1 MYHFLKLSIGLDILG
16 NIVLPIFFILSGF
29 SLSVVYGA
37 SVEGKSY
44 SLNIAEFYRN
54 RFARIY
60 PVYILTTFLPHC
72 LVFTDYSFEFI
83 KVPTFSFETMDAAS
97 WISSIFL
104 NVLVVQSWPILLG
117 IPYRYRAFLN
127 MPAWFVSTLW
137 FQYLIFPYTV
147 QCYRR
152 IPNEYRVVTI
162 GLCCLLTMTTS
173 ISIWCLTH
181 DWFAAT
187 FSVISPGF
195 FMFSA
200 GAVSG
205 MWCAQRTMDER
216 QYSAEEQ
223 AKSKQHWA
231 VQSDTAVSILMFW
244 VVGSVVA
251 EALGY
256 QYGAQL
262 VVEVVGTPLM
272 VWMVISLSMDGGT
285 SRFASL
291 CRWTPSVFLGK
302 ISMSLYLIHCIVL
315 RYFCVL
321 IQVLAPQLL
330 PPEITTLTFLRS
342 GFIPFWGIFVIVP
355 LSLIF
360 GTAIERFVERPCR
373 RLLQAPKP
381 QQHEQ
386 PLTDKLPAVNEE
398 ERVKQ
403 KRIENKT
410 K

>member
-1 MYHFLKLSIGLDILG
+1 MG
-16 NIVLPIFFILSGF
+16 NIAMPIFFILSGF
-29 SLSVVYGA
+29 SLSVVYGT

-44 SLNIAEFYRN
+44 SLNIKEFYRN

-60 PVYILTTFLPHC
+60 PVYILTTVLALG
-72 LVFTDYSFEFI
+72 LVFTDYSFESTNH
-83 KVPTFSFETMDAAS
+83 PTFSFETMDAAS
-97 WISSIFL
+97 WISTIFL
-104 NVLVVQSWPILLG
+104 NVLVLQTWPIFPW
-117 IPYRYRAFLN
+117 IPYRYRAFIN

-147 QCYRR
+147 KCYRK
-152 IPNEYRVVTI
+152 IPNRYRMVTI
-162 GLCCLLTMTTS
+162 SLFCLLTMTTS
-173 ISIWCLTH
+173 ISLWFLTR
-181 DWFAAT
+181 DFFAAT

-205 MWCAQRTMDER
+205 LWCAQRTMDER
-216 QYSAEEQ
+216 QCSAEDQ

-231 VQSDTAVSILMFW
+231 AQSDTAVSILMSW

-256 QYGAQL
+256 PYGAQL
-262 VVEVVGTPLM
+262 LVQVVGTPFM

-302 ISMSLYLIHCIVL
+302 ISMALYLIHGIVL

-321 IQVLAPQLL
+321 IQAVAPELL
-330 PPEITTLTFLRS
+330 PPEITNTPFFRS
-342 GFIPFWGIFVIVP
+342 GLIPFWGIFVIVP

-373 RLLQAPKP
+373 GLLQAPKP

-386 PLTDKLPAVNEE
+386 PLTDKLPVGNDE

-403 KRIENKT
+403 KRI
-410 K
+410 